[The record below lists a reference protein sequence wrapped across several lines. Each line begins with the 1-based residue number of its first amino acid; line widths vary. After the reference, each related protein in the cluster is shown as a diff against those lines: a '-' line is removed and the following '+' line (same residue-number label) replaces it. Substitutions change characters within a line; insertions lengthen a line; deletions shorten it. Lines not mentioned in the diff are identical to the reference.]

1 MPDNQFFLDN
11 LYNTPREKFD
21 LNSLVPSQEQ
31 SLNQPNVVP
40 SSVDA
45 LIGPAK
51 KVSPFHAESRPI
63 SELNNPRYGVIIPNL
78 DMEDIYG
85 SGQSAWAKAIN
96 GITKGLSLAATTFT
110 QTTIGSVTGLFS
122 WLNTGDFTSFY
133 NNDFNKWLDS
143 LNKDL
148 ENKLPNYYTNVETNA
163 EWYSPK
169 NLFTA
174 NFIFDKLIKNTGF
187 AVGAMASGYAVG
199 WGLKALGAAS
209 KATALGK
216 GIDALRIAEQSTAA
230 GESIGT
236 TYSNLAKFTNQ
247 LGGIDN
253 ILDKGYR
260 AVTSGLATAGEAGIE
275 AMGAINEHRDAL
287 IAQYTQDNGVAPT
300 GAALEQINQDA
311 ERVGDTVFKLNT
323 ALLSASNYVMLPKVL
338 GSRYALEKNGLN
350 ETLRGI
356 KREGIDNFA
365 VNLPSTRFG
374 KALYKTRNVGSLFI
388 SPTESFEEASQY
400 AFSTGVQNYY
410 NKKYKGESVNFFTDA
425 IIEGYKNVL
434 SDKEGMESVLLGA
447 LTGGLM
453 TAPGSVKRRGFTGYG
468 GTSMSNTTNL
478 VNSLNNSKFRSFTKD
493 LSASVNRASVLQEE
507 RNAAIRQGD
516 VLEAK
521 DLETDYTLNYL
532 TTRIKHGRVD
542 LIKEDLNTYRTLSQ
556 SDEGFIQ
563 LQEEGIALKDETKE
577 SFLQRIENLEE
588 LANNVNIL
596 YKALNNSYKGVLNE
610 EGEPKYK
617 DEVIDK
623 LVYASAK
630 IFDYSKRIPKLQN
643 NLNKFSVLTT
653 EFLEELNNENKVSSE
668 NVSAVLNNINEL
680 KEIKTTKDNLKQE
693 LQDLI
698 ELNLRRNAFIEEYDK
713 IESDPEKYQDPDQ
726 EQPTVVKDEE
736 GNKTELVTGKDY
748 FTEDAFAVN
757 EGKIVLQPRVNIL
770 NKTLEDEFQIIDPF
784 DQTTFVSKKD
794 LNNLRLKEEAPTT
807 QAFENALD
815 RVLANTKIEE
825 LPETLEEKVEL
836 FNSMEKSP
844 IEELEQEYQKEIEF
858 EKELAKRSKFFEEI
872 NKEIKNQ
879 KPNPTSIIDD
889 DQEFDP
895 ISRKPLN
902 ILFNSTTYSSK
913 DPKDYTKRQQAF
925 LTNFKR
931 FPRRLRK
938 NLKVIIVTP
947 NNEEG
952 LGLSGLTK
960 YLLTDTAIPKDDAQ
974 QSPIVVV
981 AVEQVKNDLYFVDAS
996 GKRIGKVKEQVNI
1009 DEAIFAT
1016 LPTKDLNW
1024 RDSEF
1029 IEEERFSKAT
1039 PEQAVK
1045 LATEWEKRR
1054 EEIFKWTGD
1063 KTEIYDFGITA
1074 GFAIKNPKNED
1085 GTVPRSFITKS
1096 LIDNNK
1102 AGNQGLIRISDAF
1115 IRTTYNEYAV
1125 PSGRPYFV
1133 YGEEIQHLYN
1143 RKLTKQ
1149 EANIAFD
1156 ILKYLSATY
1165 KFDRKVMSFLNGLIY
1180 FDGVSE
1186 EGPLSNQI
1194 YLTPTG
1200 QLGFSDKFSVAFTP
1214 KSLEANKKKI
1224 KEFFENTY
1232 NNISSSL
1239 LKKDEVFEEI
1249 VKVNP
1254 DGSFETRVWENYQK
1268 YLISDTYDLIREDK
1282 HPSKGKQRKIT
1293 DVPLTTTVRELS
1305 EDVPFDSNY
1314 EQKSFVVTNT
1324 ADGTSLLNIKIE
1336 KKKEE
1341 KKAPPKADKKEE
1353 KKPTA
1358 EEGNRA
1364 VYSLNY
1370 KSKLKPDVKYTIPYT
1385 VVKENG
1391 NLTIDV
1397 PIKDSL
1403 LKGFL
1408 RIISEEEFND
1418 FKKLLEDKAGKPLDV
1433 SNEELIKPY
1442 LKYVVTKDYVNNVK
1456 KATVKPTE
1464 TQEKEIEEKTEAAP
1478 KVEIAPEDRDD
1489 FGEGD
1494 FRVITSDRD
1503 FVMQNLEKEAKVVNK
1518 LLPQVSINRLENI
1531 INTTSGGF
1539 AWGMFKRGAIYI
1551 YEKAETGTL
1560 YHEAFEAVWNMFT
1573 SVKER
1578 EQLRKEFRNRK
1589 GSFTDRETNKK
1600 VKYSSATNSQI
1611 KEQLAEEFRDYLLV
1625 NEDVILTKKNDNAII
1640 RFFKD
1645 LFNFIKGLFTNSSK
1659 IDNLFQKIG
1668 AGNYAT
1674 SPVTSSF
1681 EEHYRSVKI
1690 GDLSVSDSYKVVKGT
1705 IAGLFQKFLSSN
1717 KSLVDLD
1724 NFVVPFDTYYAQ
1736 VKQDYKKYFE
1746 QTLPKVLSEHKAQL
1760 KQFSFL
1766 WNELD
1771 NNWDQVVSLT
1781 NEHLRTF
1788 GIKVEQQK
1796 LTKEQIEELIPEN
1809 LQDENT
1815 LEDKEALESNYE
1827 GSSNPDSYL
1836 VDVFT
1841 LDVVKNSSA
1850 AIKTLFN
1857 TLAETEKHNGKYY
1870 NKLDHATQMA
1880 QLINFSKVFNLVMA
1894 ELSTVT
1900 SPEEKYDKL
1909 EQLRSKDP
1917 VFARLFNRLQLHK
1930 SDNDIS
1936 YEDWILRVKFYN
1948 IFSKQNPEG
1957 LVAFTDGNAVN
1968 IEPSNVNSSVSLLID
1983 SWISSWKIEN
1993 NPIIKITAN
2002 GEYALDP
2009 TVLNKFTLRGL
2020 EERFAFLKAL
2030 NIDFTKEMY
2039 DNLSNEDRD
2048 VFNTRVYNLLRTLKS
2063 KVNTV
2068 NINPKTL
2075 DSTGSFNNIAKLYLK
2090 AKADSFES
2098 TYFDINGNRRQQFI
2112 LSNSINDWI
2121 TEINNSESLTEL
2133 KQRLPHFTNIISQN
2147 SLVLDRLFDKD
2158 GNKKQSKQL
2167 KVKYIQGEVKSGEVV
2182 PTERL
2187 QLSDR
2192 VLLDINSN
2200 LQGDYS
2206 VLVPADSKPEWMVN
2220 IGNAFS
2226 LTDFDNS
2233 LILDRIYNV
2242 FSDYYEA
2249 EREAYKNN
2257 PSIKGILS
2265 SIDSDYSTELD
2276 KEKLRTY
2283 ILDYS
2288 KDLSNFLLDNNVVTK
2303 TRQRKYKFAKINS
2316 NFKKENKLKN
2326 TLSEADFNKII
2337 TMLTVN
2343 YMSANIEM
2351 HKLFFGDISQIKDPL
2366 KRYKSFVSPRESTYH
2381 SDLTFNNVMNEK
2393 FNEGLSPNDPGYWKF
2408 KEYIPTVTIED
2419 IESYEESVADDQK
2432 LDPTTRA
2439 PYQNVNGA
2447 DAQSWMTGAAYR
2459 ELLVRSGRITPGKN
2473 ELIDYLL
2480 ASDRLLLAEDF
2491 PDTYGYQ
2498 NSELKER
2505 DEALVAKG
2513 KPRGETLSILKPI
2526 GSGYT
2531 TDNNLFLD
2539 KTSVAPL
2546 FYTWTRGKNISKLY
2560 TKMLDQGIGYAIVES
2575 GRKIGSRIK
2584 NKIYDSKGNV
2594 NKERFDDIINIPYKY
2609 YGIQVETQGTKDKN
2623 TLGTQTSK
2631 DIYLN
2636 LFDAGV
2642 PKDYEGSQEW
2652 KSLNKKDKINESKI
2666 FELVDFNRNIIEE
2679 IQNVGYEE
2687 LLTKFDIIDDGTKFI
2702 INDKTKLLD
2711 FIKSELFRREAPEN
2725 IKNIFELDSNNELT
2739 VPIEATSVY
2748 QQVKNILYSSVDKLI
2763 SRPKLN
2769 GGPKIQL
2776 SGSLFEQS
2784 RDIKKVNGKSYL
2796 KSSDLSFYKMDYR
2809 KNKVNVMEVMLP
2821 NWFAKQL
2828 RAAGSKKTDQ
2838 EILDYLNNTPE
2849 GQRIL
2854 TGVGFRIPT
2863 QELNS
2868 IDVFKVKEFLPEEMG
2883 DVVVVPEALTVK
2895 SGSDFDVDKLN
2906 TYLKNVIINRKGFP
2920 ELIKF
2925 YNIDMNNEKL
2935 LTNFYQENLL
2945 DKYQKQQK
2953 GQKQRKTEEAIDK
2966 LFSAILDEES
2976 DLTTYNKVKVVP
2988 SLEDF
2993 IREFK
2998 GGDVFSMNRKYNR
3011 FNYKKV
3017 LENAYFESIEEIVL
3031 LPMNYKNLI
3040 KPNSNKQLKGY
3051 YEDLVG
3057 VAPKEFKSSGDESV
3071 LNRLYMNFMRNAFI
3085 SGKQG
3090 VGIAAVRQTNN
3101 ALSQLG
3107 EVYIDLRRWKNIAP
3121 YLSDFIRP
3129 QVGILLDHNTVEID
3143 GTKYPTFSKST
3154 DVNGQEAS
3162 NVISQFIDSYVDI
3175 AKDPFIIQIGA
3186 NTNLA
3191 STFLTMVGL
3200 GVDLK
3205 TTVYFMNQPIIREYL
3220 KYLSKNGQTFLFNT
3234 DRIKRF
3240 FSEYGFMSE
3249 SITSNKVKINK
3260 DTLLDTIKK
3269 YYKNNKG
3276 VENLTEDELFEQTTI
3291 FQQFMQ
3297 FAVIADNMR
3306 TVVQGTTY
3314 DTDISADPNMNTRKE
3329 YFTSKALNNTL
3340 FSGVSD
3346 IFNNSFIGN
3355 QRRLSTLTS
3364 ATIAEPVFKLSHPQ
3378 VKEVTDPLIDQLV
3391 SKKGMTKDNFIKYAN
3406 QVDAALLS
3414 YLIQTKYNLTNK
3426 IEKLFVDEQQA
3437 LAKRII
3443 QAKRIL
3449 KKKPNSDILNNIIFQ
3464 RLATFVK
3471 NKKSEVKNVM
3481 LVYKPSDSFTSD
3493 VYTEAFRELRDNP
3506 DTSNLYYD
3514 LIRVSFLQSGVQ
3526 KSPFSFLE
3534 YLPSEDFST
3543 MVKPVVDNIL
3553 SFDQL
3558 KEFHE
3563 LQAFYR
3569 NNWNNTDLVP
3579 LMKEQFRVMGNADD
3593 PNSYLR
3599 ANHVKAKW
3607 FTNLK
3612 NSKGIKQSLYE
3623 PIKIHANKSE
3633 ARSSVILFE
3642 KWSVIQDYVLY
3653 NMSRTDAAGRE
3664 INPEVSTKK
3673 ILMQR
3678 LEDNEGNPIIYP
3690 VKTTYGVQDYYMYFP
3705 INAWG
3710 DSFRLQEYYTTPR
3723 ASKVDNRTEKIDEIP
3738 MKQIREAYFGED
3750 EVYDETNNNLDNSE
3764 KSDTF
3769 VNSISDFTNHSG
3781 GAVGADTAWDIIGKK
3796 YGLVNNNHYYAGKKT
3811 PNGNV
3816 EITKEQLEEG
3826 WQKVLEANKTLKRS
3840 PEKYKNLLSRNW
3852 MQVKNAEAVY
3862 AIATLKSTK
3871 EVNGGTGWAVQ
3882 MAIDSKKL
3890 VYVFDQAK
3898 NQWFTYDFDKSKF
3911 IETVVPTLTKNF
3923 AGIGTRELNKLG
3935 NNAIKE
3941 VYENTLN
3948 RGTKEISNQKTLF
3961 DNKNT
3966 LGIEP
3971 GDC

>member
-1993 NPIIKITAN
+1993 NPIIKVTAD
-2002 GEYALDP
+2002 GEYMLDP
-2009 TVLNKFTLRGL
+2009 TILNKFTLRGL
-2020 EERFAFLKAL
+2020 EERFSFLKAI
-2030 NIDFTKEMY
+2030 NIEFTKEMY

-2048 VFNTRVYNLLRTLKS
+2048 VFNTRVYNLLRTLKA

-2112 LSNSINDWI
+2112 LSNSINDWV

-2133 KQRLPHFTNIISQN
+2133 KQRLPHFNNIISQY

-2158 GNKKQSKQL
+2158 GNKKQSKNL
-2167 KVKYIQGEVKSGEVV
+2167 KVKYIQGEVKNGEVV

-2206 VLVPADSKPEWMVN
+2206 VLVPADSKTEWMVN

-2226 LTDFDNS
+2226 LTDFDNN

-2249 EREAYKNN
+2249 ERELFESDKNY
-2257 PSIKGILS
+2257 KGILYP
-2265 SIDSDYSTELD
+2265 IDSNYSTELD
-2276 KEKLRTY
+2276 KEKLRNY

-2288 KDLSNFLLDNNVVTK
+2288 KNLSDFLLENNVVQK
-2303 TRQRKYKFAKINS
+2303 SRSGKYKFSKINKD
-2316 NFKKENKLKN
+2316 FKKSNKLKN
-2326 TLSEADFNKII
+2326 TLTEKDFNKII

-2351 HKLFFGDISQIKDPL
+2351 HKLFFGDINQIKDPL

-2381 SDLTFNNVMNEK
+2381 SDLAFNNTMNEK
-2393 FNEGLSPNDPGYWKF
+2393 FNEGLSPMDPGYWLF

-2419 IESYEESVADDQK
+2419 IESYESSIADDEN
-2432 LDPTTRA
+2432 LVETTRN
-2439 PYQNVNGA
+2439 PYKTVNGA
-2447 DAQSWMTGAAYR
+2447 DAQSWMVGAAYR
-2459 ELLVRSGRITPGKN
+2459 ELLIRSGRITPGKDA
-2473 ELIDYLL
+2473 LINYLL
-2480 ASDRLLLAEDF
+2480 ASDRLLLEED
-2491 PDTYGYQ
+2491 GYYEY
-2498 NSELKER
+2498 SSEELKNKDQE
-2505 DEALVAKG
+2505 LVAKG

-2531 TDNNLFLD
+2531 LENNLFLD

-2546 FYTWTRGKNISKLY
+2546 FYTWTRNKNIANLY
-2560 TKMLDQGIGYAIVES
+2560 LKMNKQNIGYAIVES
-2575 GRKIGSRIK
+2575 GRKIGAKHK
-2584 NKIYDSKGNV
+2584 NKIYDSKGN
-2594 NKERFDDIINIPYKY
+2594 INNEDFEDVIDIPYRY
-2609 YGIQVETQGTKDKN
+2609 YGIQVETQETKDKN

-2642 PKDYEGSQEW
+2642 PKDYEGTQEW
-2652 KSLNKKDKINESKI
+2652 KSLNKKEKKSESKI
-2666 FELVDFNRNIIEE
+2666 FELVDLNRSIIEE

-2687 LLTKFDIIDDGTKFI
+2687 LLNKFDIIDNGNQFV
-2702 INDKTKLLD
+2702 INDKTKLLEY
-2711 FIKSELFRREAPEN
+2711 IKSELFRREAPEN
-2725 IKNIFELDSNNELT
+2725 IKNIFELDENNELA

-2776 SGSLFEQS
+2776 SGSLFEES
-2784 RDIKKVNGKSYL
+2784 RDIKKVKGKNYL
-2796 KSSDLSFYKMDYR
+2796 KSSGLSFYSMNYKE
-2809 KNKVNVMEVMLP
+2809 NKVNVMEVMLP

-2828 RAAGSKKTDQ
+2828 RVAGSKKTDQ
-2838 EILDYLNNTPE
+2838 EIINYLNNTPE

-2925 YNIDMNNEKL
+2925 YNIDMNNEKQL
-2935 LTNFYQENLL
+2935 AKFYQENLL

-2953 GQKQRKTEEAIDK
+2953 KGKQQKTQEAIDK
-2966 LFSAILDEES
+2966 LFNAIFEEE
-2976 DLTTYNKVKVVP
+2976 DLTTYNKVELVP
-2988 SLEDF
+2988 SLEEF
-2993 IREFK
+2993 IKEFK

-3017 LENAYFESIEEIVL
+3017 LENAYFESIEKIVL

-3040 KPNSNKQLKGY
+3040 KPNSNKQLKSY

-3057 VAPKEFKSSGDESV
+3057 VAPKEFKSAGDESV

-3107 EVYIDLRRWKNIAP
+3107 EVYIDLRNWRNITS
-3121 YLSDFIRP
+3121 YLQDFVRP
-3129 QVGILLDHNTVEID
+3129 QVGILLEHNTVEID

-3154 DVNGQEAS
+3154 DVSNQEAS

-3200 GVDLK
+3200 GIDLK

-3220 KYLSKNGQTFLFNT
+3220 KYLSRNGKTFLFNT
-3234 DRIKRF
+3234 GNIKNF
-3240 FSEYGFMSE
+3240 FNEYGFTSE
-3249 SITSNKVKINK
+3249 NIQSNKIKINK
-3260 DTLLDTIKK
+3260 DSLLDTIEK
-3269 YYKNNKG
+3269 YYQNEKG
-3276 VENLTEDELFEQTTI
+3276 VRNLTKEELFEQTTI

-3314 DTDISADPNMNTRKE
+3314 DTDISADPNMNIRKE

-3340 FSGVSD
+3340 FSGVDD

-3364 ATIAEPVFKLSHPQ
+3364 AAIAEPVFKLSHPQ
-3378 VKEVTDPLIDQLV
+3378 VREVTDPLIDQLV
-3391 SKKGMTKDNFIKYAN
+3391 TKRGMTKDNFIKYAN

-3414 YLIQTKYNLTNK
+3414 YLIQTKYSLTNK
-3426 IEKLFVDEQQA
+3426 IEKLFIDETES

-3443 QAKRIL
+3443 KAKRIL
-3449 KKKPNSDILNNIIFQ
+3449 SKKPNSDILNNIIFQ

-3481 LVYKPSDSFTSD
+3481 LVYKPNDAFTSD
-3493 VYTEAFRELRDNP
+3493 IYTEAFRELRDNP

-3514 LIRVSFLQSGVQ
+3514 LIRASFLQSGVQ

-3543 MVKPVVDNIL
+3543 MVKPIVDNIL

-3558 KEFHE
+3558 REFHE
-3563 LQAFYR
+3563 LQAFFR

-3579 LMKEQFRVMGNADD
+3579 LMKEQFRITGSAND

-3599 ANHVKAKW
+3599 SNHVKAKW
-3607 FTNLK
+3607 FTDLK
-3612 NSKGIKQSLYE
+3612 TSKGIKQSLYE
-3623 PIKIHANKSE
+3623 PIKVHANKKE
-3633 ARSSVILFE
+3633 ASSSVILFE
-3642 KWSVIQDYVLY
+3642 KWTVIQDYVLY
-3653 NMSRTDAAGRE
+3653 NNSQNDAAGRE

-3690 VKTTYGVQDYYMYFP
+3690 VKTKYGIQDYYMYFP

-3723 ASKVDNRTEKIDEIP
+3723 ASKIENRTEKIDEIP
-3738 MKQIREAYFGED
+3738 MKEIREAYFGGD
-3750 EVYDETNNNLDNSE
+3750 EILDETNNNLDNSE
-3764 KSDTF
+3764 KSDIFVEQPTKKVNISMQPDNIEKILKGEKTTTIRNELYAEKVGLKKGETGIVTF
-3769 VNSISDFTNHSG
+3769 KGKDYSITNRGSYTIEEAGGPEVILKSEGVKKINDF
-3781 GAVGADTAWDIIGKK
+3781 K
-3796 YGLVNNNHYYAGKKT
+3796 YQQ
-3811 PNGNV
+3811 
-3816 EITKEQLEEG
+3816 TK
-3826 WQKVLEANKTLKRS
+3826 
-3840 PEKYKNLLSRNW
+3840 NW
-3852 MQVKNAEAVY
+3852 MNGKGKMVIYDIKPFK
-3862 AIATLKSTK
+3862 KS
-3871 EVNGGTGWAVQ
+3871 N
-3882 MAIDSKKL
+3882 DSLTEDIKK
-3890 VYVFDQAK
+3890 
-3898 NQWFTYDFDKSKF
+3898 
-3911 IETVVPTLTKNF
+3911 I
-3923 AGIGTRELNKLG
+3923 
-3935 NNAIKE
+3935 
-3941 VYENTLN
+3941 
-3948 RGTKEISNQKTLF
+3948 
-3961 DNKNT
+3961 